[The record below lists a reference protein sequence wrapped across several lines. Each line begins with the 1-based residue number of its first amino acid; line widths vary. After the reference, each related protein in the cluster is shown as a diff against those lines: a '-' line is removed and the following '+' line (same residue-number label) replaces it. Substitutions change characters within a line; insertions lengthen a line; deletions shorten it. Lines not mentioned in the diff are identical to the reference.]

1 MTDHGDEETSAA
13 ATPDGDAD
21 RIRWNWNRMCSLAL
35 SALLAVVALV
45 AVGTSPAAADPDG
58 KYPSLS
64 AHRHDDDDYYDDHY
78 DDYYD
83 DGDAPP
89 SERGPTGY
97 SLVLP
102 KGAIESSLTAPHHGY
117 PAIDIAVAAGTPFY
131 AVTSGT
137 ATRLYRAGGCGNGVT
152 LRGDDGAK
160 YTYCHAS
167 RISAVGRVAN
177 GQRLGL
183 TGSTGDATGPH
194 LHLQIAYPASTLRC
208 PKALLV
214 ALSKGTAPPPVE
226 RLPTSGCS
234 Y

>member
-1 MTDHGDEETSAA
+1 MTDHGDEETSAP

-21 RIRWNWNRMCSLAL
+21 RIRWNWNRMCSLVL

-58 KYPSLS
+58 KYPTLS
-64 AHRHDDDDYYDDHY
+64 AHHHDDDDDYYDD
-78 DDYYD
+78 YYD
-83 DGDAPP
+83 DDDAPP

-102 KGAIESSLTAPHHGY
+102 KGAIESSLTAPHHDY

-160 YTYCHAS
+160 YTYCHAT